1 MEFGESVRSYKII
14 QKALNLE
21 RPKHVNLIDVYIR
34 YQLRLINLT
43 EFVTKKKKMGKKYFC
58 RCRYFLLFLI
68 IIYYVN
74 KVFRNATPPPTPNI
88 KNHPFWTSYPK
99 NVENFQTWRKFFL
112 FNIFRQIFIIFSSLL
127 LFVVLFNSFVLKQMS
142 CICRVEI

>member
-14 QKALNLE
+14 QKALHLE

-58 RCRYFLLFLI
+58 MCRYFLLFLI

-74 KVFRNATPPPTPNI
+74 KVFR
-88 KNHPFWTSYPK
+88 KFLHQTSK
-99 NVENFQTWRKFFL
+99 TIHFEHHTQKTSK
-112 FNIFRQIFIIFSSLL
+112 IFKLGG
-127 LFVVLFNSFVLKQMS
+127 NSFYLTFS
-142 CICRVEI
+142 ARSL